1 MALHVHPD
9 AKAMAKR
16 RRTRKALTDVAIQL
30 FAERGI
36 EETSILEITQR
47 ANVSNG
53 AFYYHFGNKEEL
65 LVEVRGILAETMLD
79 RLHEHVDKID
89 RPEKRI
95 AFGIQWLMLETSR
108 KPELGRI
115 LAEVLESTGPLQIGL
130 VKRMRRDIQWGL
142 SEGVFDVQQVRPLF
156 AMLGRVAAVALRA
169 GIEGADLRKTAQ
181 FVAEQQL
188 RMLGVLPARAREL
201 ARQAQDGLAF
211 S

>member
-1 MALHVHPD
+1 MALHVNPQ
-9 AKAMAKR
+9 ARAMEKR
-16 RRTRKALTDVAIQL
+16 GRTRKALTDVAIQL

-65 LVEVRGILAETMLD
+65 IVEVRGILAESVLD
-79 RLHEHVDKID
+79 QLHHHVDRID

-95 AFGIQWLMLETSR
+95 AFGIQWLMIETSR

-142 SEGVFDVQQVRPLF
+142 SEGVFDVQQFRPLF

-169 GIEGADLRKTAQ
+169 GIEGADLRTTAQ
-181 FVAEQQL
+181 FAAEQQL
-188 RMLGVLPARAREL
+188 RMLGVTPQTARVL
-201 ARQAQDGLAF
+201 AEQAQRALTF
-211 S
+211 P